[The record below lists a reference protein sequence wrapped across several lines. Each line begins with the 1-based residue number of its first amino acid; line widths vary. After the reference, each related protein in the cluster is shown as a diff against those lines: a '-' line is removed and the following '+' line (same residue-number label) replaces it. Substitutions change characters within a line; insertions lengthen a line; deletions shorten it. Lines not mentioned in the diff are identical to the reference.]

1 MLINVVMRRPVEA
14 PLSKVF
20 KSDFVDG
27 KRARGRPKNSWK
39 EAVDRDSIAFGIG
52 NWQAVASDRT
62 SFRRHLRE
70 AMDHN

>member
-1 MLINVVMRRPVEA
+1 MEA
-14 PLSKVF
+14 PLVNVF

-52 NWQAVASDRT
+52 NWQAVASDRV
-62 SFRRHLRE
+62 SFRQHLRVTI
-70 AMDHN
+70 DL